1 MANFE
6 LHVCQNGHWRRLE
19 TFEDRDAAMSAS
31 INSEHSQR
39 YSGVKV
45 VREVYDER
53 DRVFKTKLV
62 YKWSETFEKT
72 AKDREV
78 DQNLER
84 QRLLRKK
91 LRQQASAKK
100 ESWQTKIWRYLVF
113 TASGI
118 MALGGAVALMVV
130 MRGV

>member
-1 MANFE
+1 MAQFE
-6 LHVCQNGHWRRLE
+6 LQVCQNGHWRRLD

-31 INSEHSQR
+31 IKSEHSQR

-53 DRVFKTKLV
+53 DRVFKTKLIH
-62 YKWSETFEKT
+62 KWSAEFEQK

-84 QRLLRKK
+84 QRLERKK

-100 ESWQTKIWRYLVF
+100 DGGQTNIWKYLVF
-113 TASGI
+113 TATAT
-118 MALGGAVALMVV
+118 MALGGTIALMAVLRSV
-130 MRGV
+130 

>member
-6 LHVCQNGHWRRLE
+6 LHVCQNGYWRRLD
-19 TFEDRDAAMSAS
+19 TFENRDAAMSAS

-62 YKWSETFEKT
+62 HKWSETFEKT

-100 ESWQTKIWRYLVF
+100 ESWQTKIWNYLVF
-113 TASGI
+113 TATGV
-118 MALGGAVALMVV
+118 MALGGAVALMLV

>member
-1 MANFE
+1 
-6 LHVCQNGHWRRLE
+6 V
-19 TFEDRDAAMSAS
+19 SAS

-45 VREVYDER
+45 IREVYDER
-53 DRVFKTKLV
+53 DQVFKTKLV
-62 YKWSETFEKT
+62 YKWSETFGKT

-100 ESWQTKIWRYLVF
+100 ERWQTKIWHYLVI
-113 TASGI
+113 TATGV

>member
-6 LHVCQNGHWRRLE
+6 LHVCQNGHWKRLE
-19 TFEDRDAAMSAS
+19 TFEDRDAAVSAS

-45 VREVYDER
+45 IREVYDER
-53 DRVFKTKLV
+53 DQVFKTKLV

-100 ESWQTKIWRYLVF
+100 ERWQTKIWHYLVF
-113 TASGI
+113 TATGV